1 MREKGATRATA
12 MERNQDFPAETGPW
26 SHANEISSERP
37 SGRGERGGGCGEEA
51 GPGRR
56 DRHPR
61 DDGGEAEREPGRG
74 RMQEILRRNEELE
87 GRLRDLARRPE
98 AALAELEEREKR
110 LGESEERF
118 RITFEKA
125 AVGMAHVAP
134 AAGGSG
140 STGSSRRR

>member
-1 MREKGATRATA
+1 
-12 MERNQDFPAETGPW
+12 
-26 SHANEISSERP
+26 
-37 SGRGERGGGCGEEA
+37 
-51 GPGRR
+51 
-56 DRHPR
+56 
-61 DDGGEAEREPGRG
+61 
-74 RMQEILRRNEELE
+74 MQEILRRNEELE